1 MDLCRGDYYFDT
13 KAVGDSLLF
22 ELLLRRMPK
31 IIQERDKC
39 IGCGSCATIAP
50 DYFELDENDG
60 LANLIKGKAAKGLF
74 TREIKKID
82 SSIKEAVSICP
93 LEIIKIKK

>member
-1 MDLCRGDYYFDT
+1 MDIRRRDYYADIKTISDPLF
-13 KAVGDSLLF
+13 F

-39 IGCGSCATIAP
+39 IGCGSCTAVAP

-60 LANLIKGKAAKGLF
+60 LANLINGKVVKGTF
-74 TREIKKID
+74 IREIKKIN